1 MAMIRL
7 DSFRRILVAF
17 FGIFC
22 LVALTTIEAKSSDSE
37 KIQDD
42 LISWVRSK
50 GGSFSDKIEIRRV
63 NPEDPTSYMGV
74 FVREPIEAKES
85 LFVIPR
91 DCFIHVFDTA
101 ETKQTN
107 NEADDISYETY
118 NADLCKL
125 ANKLMNEMKLGEKSE
140 YAPYVAYLQTQ
151 KPGQLPVNWSQQGK
165 DLLRKV
171 AIPGSPMVDWIDWN
185 FRSEANKCIE
195 PKKNESGEISF
206 EEHMVEMTIQRCF
219 DVALIP
225 IWDMV
230 NHDNGRINT
239 ENDSMYDEGGMKVRA
254 LRKLEKGE
262 ELFASYDLCLD
273 CKDLVD
279 YWGTPEILKDFGFVE
294 NYPHRWVFSEQE
306 IWIEIWEDYALED
319 FAMLLYFSGVKNGPP
334 SAQQLEFLK
343 SELRRLE
350 SVSLE
355 RLTGISDHE
364 FQTIERFR
372 DAAMVDLGAV
382 VDFLTEDY
390 DDDTTDE
397 L

>member
-1 MAMIRL
+1 
-7 DSFRRILVAF
+7 
-17 FGIFC
+17 
-22 LVALTTIEAKSSDSE
+22 
-37 KIQDD
+37 
-42 LISWVRSK
+42 
-50 GGSFSDKIEIRRV
+50 
-63 NPEDPTSYMGV
+63 MGV

-85 LFVIPR
+85 LFVVPR
-91 DCFIHVFDTA
+91 DCFIHVFDNA
-101 ETKQTN
+101 ETRQTN
-107 NEADDISYETY
+107 NEFDETSYETY

-125 ANKLMNEMKLGEKSE
+125 ANKLMGEMRLGGKSE

-151 KPGQLPVNWSQQGK
+151 KPGQLPANWSPQGK

-171 AIPGSPMVDWIDWN
+171 AISGSPMIDWIDWN
-185 FRSEANKCIE
+185 FRSEENNCIE

-239 ENDSMYDEGGMKVRA
+239 ENDSMYDKEGMKVRA

-273 CKDLVD
+273 CKDIVD

-306 IWIEIWEDYALED
+306 IWIEIWEDETEEE
-319 FAMLLYFSGVKNGPP
+319 FEMLTYFSGVKNGPP
-334 SAQQLEFLK
+334 NAHQLEFLK

-355 RLTGISDHE
+355 RKAGISDHE

-382 VDFLTEDY
+382 VDFITKADAS
-390 DDDTTDE
+390 TTDE

>member
-1 MAMIRL
+1 MIRL
-7 DSFRRILVAF
+7 VSF
-17 FGIFC
+17 FGFLC
-22 LVALTTIEAKSSDSE
+22 LIASTTTSAKSNHKE
-37 KIQDD
+37 NIQND

-50 GGSFSDKIEIRRV
+50 GGSFSDKLEIRRV
-63 NPEDPTSYMGV
+63 DPDDPTSYMGV
-74 FVREPIEAKES
+74 FAREPIEAKES

-101 ETKQTN
+101 ETRQTN
-107 NEADDISYETY
+107 SNNDETTYETY

-125 ANKLMNEMKLGEKSE
+125 ANKLMREMKLGEKSE

-151 KPGQLPVNWSQQGK
+151 KPGQLPVNWSPQGK

-171 AIPGSPMVDWIDWN
+171 AFPGSPIVDWIDWN
-185 FRSEANKCIE
+185 FRSEANACIASE
-195 PKKNESGEISF
+195 KNSSDEISF
-206 EEHMVEMTIQRCF
+206 EEHMIEMTIQRCF
-219 DVALIP
+219 DIALIP

-239 ENDSMYDEGGMKVRA
+239 ENDSMYDEEGMKVRA

-273 CKDLVD
+273 CKDLVE

-294 NYPHRWVFSEQE
+294 NYPHRWVFWEQE
-306 IWIEIWEDYALED
+306 IWIEVSEEEEEEED
-319 FAMLLYFSGVKNGPP
+319 FGILAYFSDVQNGPP
-334 SAQQLEFLK
+334 SGHQLEFLK

-355 RLTGISDHE
+355 QQGEIPDHE
-364 FQTIERFR
+364 FKTIERFR
-372 DAAMVDLGAV
+372 NAAMEDLGAV
-382 VDFLTEDY
+382 VEFITKDNATAN
-390 DDDTTDE
+390 DE